1 MKTRKKIPRYVFEYS
16 IYGVIWF
23 LLFAGQVFEGINN
36 LHSDSS
42 DSSILK
48 SFIFLFP
55 FFVFFLIHDF
65 SLSYFEIKKKK
76 RWIYILITA
85 LATIL
90 MMFHHE
96 FVSPE
101 FKKYDTFKKF
111 DSIEKM
117 EHHPFENGEHRFE
130 NRDHQF
136 ENGDHRFDDKHN
148 FNKPPKGPRPFK
160 FFPPIANTL
169 FVLLIIVFNRG
180 LKMQFRFLA
189 NEKRF
194 MELENENIQIELN
207 YLKHQINPHF
217 FMNTLNSIH
226 ALVRSNPE
234 KAEDAIVGF
243 SKIMR
248 YLLYESNLEKVS
260 LEKELIL
267 IRNYLDLMR
276 LLLTDHVKINVEL
289 PWIYPSVTIPPLIY
303 ITFLEN
309 AFKHGISYSK
319 ESYINFKVTYDERFI
334 YSVIQNSNHHLKTE
348 KGSGIGLE
356 NVKKRLELIY
366 GSSFK
371 MKISEN
377 QNDFKVELKIPIS
390 Q

>member
-1 MKTRKKIPRYVFEYS
+1 VLEYS

-23 LLFAGQVFEGINN
+23 LLFAGQFFEGIHNI
-36 LHSDSS
+36 HSDNSN
-42 DSSILK
+42 SSILK

-76 RWIYILITA
+76 RWIYITITV
-85 LATIL
+85 LATVM

-101 FKKYDTFKKF
+101 FNRNDKFTKF
-111 DSIEKM
+111 DSFEKM
-117 EHHPFENGEHRFE
+117 EHHQFE
-130 NRDHQF
+130 NRDDRF
-136 ENGDHRFDDKHN
+136 EHKHN
-148 FNKPPKGPRPFK
+148 FEKPPKGPRPFK

-180 LKMQFRFLA
+180 LKMQFRFFA
-189 NEKRF
+189 KEKRF

-217 FMNTLNSIH
+217 FMNTLNNIH
-226 ALVRSNPE
+226 ALIRSNPE

-260 LEKELIL
+260 LEKEFIL
-267 IRNYLDLMR
+267 IRNYIDLMR
-276 LLLTDHVKINVEL
+276 LLLTDHVKINLEL
-289 PWIYPSVTIPPLIY
+289 PWIYPSVSIPPLIY

-319 ESYINFKVTYDERFI
+319 DSYVNFKVTYDEHYIFSI
-334 YSVIQNSNHHLKTE
+334 IQNSNHHVKTE
-348 KGSGIGLE
+348 SGSGIGLE

-366 GSSFK
+366 GSGFK
-371 MKISEN
+371 MKISDN
-377 QNDFKVELKIPIS
+377 QNDFKVELQIPITP
-390 Q
+390 

>member
-1 MKTRKKIPRYVFEYS
+1 MFEYS
-16 IYGVIWF
+16 IYGVIWI
-23 LLFAGQVFEGINN
+23 LLFAGQFFEGVSSA
-36 LHSDSS
+36 HSDSS
-42 DSSILK
+42 FSSIIK
-48 SFIFLFP
+48 SFIFIFP
-55 FFVFFLIHDF
+55 FFVFFIIHDF

-76 RWIYILITA
+76 RWIYILITVVT
-85 LATIL
+85 TIM

-101 FKKYDTFKKF
+101 FKKYNKFKNESVERF
-111 DSIEKM
+111 D
-117 EHHPFENGEHRFE
+117 HHKFENSD
-130 NRDHQF
+130 DHHIDAKR
-136 ENGDHRFDDKHN
+136 NLDN
-148 FNKPPKGPRPFK
+148 PPKGPRPFK

-319 ESYINFKVTYDERFI
+319 ESYINFKVAYDQYFI
-334 YSVIQNSNHHLKTE
+334 YSVIQNSNHHVKTE
-348 KGSGIGLE
+348 SGSGIGLE

-371 MKISEN
+371 MKITEN
-377 QNDFKVELKIPIS
+377 QNDFKVELQIPIT